1 MTEGDARQPKGGGNG
16 EGNADSNG
24 LNGMPELTLEDHQ
37 DFEELLDYLKRNRG
51 FDFTGYKRSSLIR
64 RVSTRMKAVE
74 VERFRDYLD
83 FLQVDPE
90 EFTAL
95 FDTILINVTSFF
107 RDPAAWEVLQA
118 DVLPQLL
125 EHKPAPEP
133 IRVWSAG
140 CASGEE
146 AYTLAMV
153 LAEILGVE
161 AMRERVKI
169 YGTDIDEPAL
179 TAARHATYSTKAVA
193 GIPEDLLERYFER
206 AGTNFVFRKDL
217 RRTVI
222 FGRHDLVHAAPIS
235 HIDLLACRNTIM
247 YLNSETQARVLA
259 RLHFAL
265 EEHGILFLGKAEMLL
280 SHSHLFSP
288 VDLKRRIFVKV
299 TKDSLRDRLSVI
311 NEGGGYEPLEYPVGY
326 RRVRELASDAV
337 PSAVV
342 VVHNSGAVALANAAA
357 RRLFGLAAA
366 DIGRPFQDLEI
377 SYRPAELR
385 SALEQVQK
393 EQCSLVMEQVTW
405 LGGPEGIDCLDIH
418 VVPIN
423 DSSGSTLG
431 VAVTFIDVSL
441 SRRLQDELEHSNRDL
456 ETAYEELQS
465 TNEELETTNEELQ
478 STIEELE
485 TTNEELQ
492 STNEEL
498 ETMNA
503 ELHSTNEE
511 LQTINDELRMRT
523 GELDDVNDFLES
535 MLISQNG
542 GLVVVDRDMRI
553 TVWNDQA
560 AELWG
565 LRPDEAPGQHF
576 LNVDIGLPVEEL
588 KQPIRAIL
596 SGESDGQTVVLNA
609 TNRRGKELQC
619 RVALS
624 PLVNRDREVKGV
636 ILLME
641 EATN

>member
-1 MTEGDARQPKGGGNG
+1 MTPAKDQDQPNGAGNGNG
-16 EGNADSNG
+16 EQALSVEEHN
-24 LNGMPELTLEDHQ
+24 
-37 DFEELLDYLKRNRG
+37 DFEELLDYIKRNRG

-74 VERFRDYLD
+74 VETFREYLD
-83 FLQVDPE
+83 LLQVDPQ

-107 RDPAAWEVLQA
+107 RDPAAWEVLTQNI
-118 DVLPQLL
+118 LPEFLAG
-125 EHKPAPEP
+125 KPAPEP

-140 CASGEE
+140 CATGEE
-146 AYTLAMV
+146 AYTMAIA
-153 LAEILGVE
+153 LAEILGIDE
-161 AMRERVKI
+161 TRERVKI
-169 YGTDIDEPAL
+169 YGTDLDESAL
-179 TAARHATYSTKAVA
+179 TLARHATYTQKAVT
-193 GIPEDLLERYFER
+193 GLPEDLLERYFER
-206 AGTNFVFRKDL
+206 SGTSYIFRKDL

-235 HIDLLACRNTIM
+235 HIDLLTCRNTIM

-265 EEHGILFLGKAEMLL
+265 EDHGILFLGKAEMLL
-280 SHSHLFSP
+280 SHSHLFAP

-311 NEGGGYEPLEYPVGY
+311 NEGGGYEPLEYPAGY
-326 RRVRELASDAV
+326 RRVREMAADAL
-337 PSAVV
+337 PAAMV
-342 VVHNSGAVALANAAA
+342 VVHNSGAVAMINSAA
-357 RRLFGLAAA
+357 RRLFGLSGD

-385 SALEQVQK
+385 SALERVQK
-393 EQCSLVMEQVTW
+393 ERRPLVLEQVEFP
-405 LGGPEGIDCLDIH
+405 GGPEAIDCLDIH
-418 VVPIN
+418 VVPVG
-423 DSSGSTLG
+423 DSAGSGLG
-431 VAVTFIDVSL
+431 VAITFVDVSL
-441 SRRLQDELEHSNRDL
+441 SRRLQEELEHSNRDL

-485 TTNEELQ
+485 TTNEELE

-523 GELDDVNDFLES
+523 GELDEVNDFLES
-535 MLISQNG
+535 MLISQRG
-542 GLVVVDRDMRI
+542 GLVVIDRDMRVS
-553 TVWNDQA
+553 VWNDQSS
-560 AELWG
+560 ELWG
-565 LRPDEAPGQHF
+565 LRSDEAPGQHF
-576 LNVDIGLPVEEL
+576 LNLDIGLPVEEL
-588 KQPIRAIL
+588 RHPIKIIL
-596 SGESDGQTVVLNA
+596 AGELDGERIELDA
-609 TNRRGKELQC
+609 TNRRGKDFRCQVL
-619 RVALS
+619 LT
-624 PLVNRDREVKGV
+624 PLVNRERQVRGV

-641 EATN
+641 ETTD

>member
-1 MTEGDARQPKGGGNG
+1 VAGGEHDGPNGNG
-16 EGNADSNG
+16 NG
-24 LNGMPELTLEDHQ
+24 QQSLSVEEHS
-37 DFEELLDYLKRNRG
+37 DFEALLEYLKRNRG

-64 RVSTRMKAVE
+64 RVSARMKAVE
-74 VERFRDYLD
+74 VESFAEYLD
-83 FLQVDPE
+83 FLQVDPQ

-95 FDTILINVTSFF
+95 FDTILINVTGFF
-107 RDPAAWEVLQA
+107 RDPAAWEVMA
-118 DVLPQLL
+118 SEVVPSLL
-125 EHKPAPEP
+125 AHKPSPEP

-146 AYTLAMV
+146 AYTLAIL
-153 LAEILGVE
+153 LAEILGPDE
-161 AMRERVKI
+161 MRERVKI

-179 TAARHATYSTKAVA
+179 TLARHATYTTKAV
-193 GIPEDLLERYFER
+193 GGLPEHLLAKYFER
-206 AGTNFVFRKDL
+206 SGTNYTFRKDL

-265 EEHGILFLGKAEMLL
+265 EEHGILLLGKAEMLL

-299 TKDSLRDRLSVI
+299 TKDNLRDRLSVI
-311 NEGGGYEPLEYPVGY
+311 TEGGGYEPVETPAGY
-326 RRVRELASDAV
+326 RRLREVAADAV
-337 PSAVV
+337 PAAVV
-342 VVHNSGAVALANAAA
+342 VVHNSGAVAMANSAA
-357 RRLFGLAAA
+357 RRLFKLGAS
-366 DIGRPFQDLEI
+366 DISRPFQDLEI

-385 SALEQVQK
+385 SALEKVQK
-393 EQCSLVMEQVTW
+393 EQRPMVLEQVAW
-405 LGGPEGIDCLDIH
+405 PDGPDGIDCLDVH
-418 VVPIN
+418 VNPVSDGAGTN
-423 DSSGSTLG
+423 LG
-431 VAVTFIDVSL
+431 VAFTFIDVSL

-523 GELDDVNDFLES
+523 GELDEVNDFLEA
-535 MLISQNG
+535 MLVSQRG
-542 GLVVVDRDMRI
+542 GLVVVDRDLRI
-553 TVWNDQA
+553 SVWNDQS

-576 LNVDIGLPVEEL
+576 LNLDIGLPVEDL
-588 KQPIRAIL
+588 RPAIKAVL
-596 SGESDGQTVVLNA
+596 GGDSVGETTALAA
-609 TNRRGKELQC
+609 TNRRGKEFLCQ
-619 RVALS
+619 VTLS
-624 PLVNRDREVKGV
+624 PLVNRDREIQGV
-636 ILLME
+636 IFLME
-641 EATN
+641 ETVP

>member
-1 MTEGDARQPKGGGNG
+1 MTDVSNGTNGNGNG
-16 EGNADSNG
+16 EEA
-24 LNGMPELTLEDHQ
+24 LTVQEH
-37 DFEELLDYLKRNRG
+37 DFEQLLDYIKRNRG

-64 RVSTRMKAVE
+64 RVTARMKAVE
-74 VERFRDYLD
+74 VETFQQYLD
-83 FLQVDPE
+83 LLQVDPQ

-107 RDPAAWEVLQA
+107 RDPAAWEVLSTK
-118 DVLPQLL
+118 VLPELL
-125 EHKPAPEP
+125 AAKPAPEP

-146 AYTLAMV
+146 AYTLAIA

-161 AMRERVKI
+161 EMRERVKI
-169 YGTDIDEPAL
+169 YGTDVDESAL
-179 TAARHATYSTKAVA
+179 NTARHATYNQKAMGA
-193 GIPEDLLERYFER
+193 LPEGILERYFER
-206 AGTNFVFRKDL
+206 SGTSYIFRKDL

-222 FGRHDLVHAAPIS
+222 FGRHDLVNAAPIS

-265 EEHGILFLGKAEMLL
+265 EERGILILGKAEMLL
-280 SHSHLFSP
+280 SHGHLFAP
-288 VDLKRRIFVKV
+288 VDLKCRIFVKV
-299 TKDSLRDRLSVI
+299 TKDNLRDRMSVI
-311 NEGGGYEPLEYPVGY
+311 NEGGAYEPLEYPVGY
-326 RRVRELASDAV
+326 RRVREMVADAI
-337 PSAVV
+337 PSAVL
-342 VVHNSGAVALANAAA
+342 VVHNSGAVAMANSTA
-357 RRLFGLAAA
+357 RRLFGVSPG

-393 EQCSLVMEQVTW
+393 ETRSMVLEQVVW
-405 LGGPEGIDCLDIH
+405 SGGPDGIDCFDIH
-418 VVPIN
+418 VAPVT
-423 DSSGSTLG
+423 DAAGTSLG
-431 VAVTFIDVSL
+431 VAITFIDVSL
-441 SRRLQDELEHSNRDL
+441 SHRLQDELEHSNRDL

-523 GELDDVNDFLES
+523 GELDEVNDFLES
-535 MLISQNG
+535 MLISQQG
-542 GLVVVDRDMRI
+542 GLVVIDRDMRI
-553 TVWNDQA
+553 SVWNDHS

-565 LRPDEAPGQHF
+565 VRGDEAPGQHF
-576 LNVDIGLPVEEL
+576 LNLDIGLPVEEL
-588 KQPIRAIL
+588 RGPIKAVL
-596 SGESDGQTVVLNA
+596 VGETGSERIELAA
-609 TNRRGKELQC
+609 TNRRGKEFQC
-619 RVALS
+619 LVSLS
-624 PLVNRDREVKGV
+624 PLLNRDREVRGV
-636 ILLME
+636 ILLAE
-641 EATN
+641 EITD